1 MDFTETAWVADKFN
15 VSFSTKLITRFI
27 LLWQCFH
34 RPPVFR

>member
-1 MDFTETAWVADKFN
+1 MDFTETAWVVDKFN
-15 VSFSTKLITRFI
+15 VPFSTKLTTLFI